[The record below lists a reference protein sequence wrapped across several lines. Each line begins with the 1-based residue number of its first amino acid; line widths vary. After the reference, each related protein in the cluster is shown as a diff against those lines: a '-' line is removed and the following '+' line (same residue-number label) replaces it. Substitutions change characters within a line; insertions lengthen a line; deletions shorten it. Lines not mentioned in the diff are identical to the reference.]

1 MTQDILYFSSFNN
14 AIEICINKLHSLVWG
29 MKKLLLTLLVSVN
42 VSASDLN
49 LRLAPDGIAAEEWMN
64 DGIYLSIG
72 DHPRTREYKDYGFTL
87 DNYPHS
93 LDDDYE
99 VLAAIRCDR
108 KFRGLGNTSKSY
120 SDFIIWGR
128 GGSYEYLQIISRGKK
143 DQKIGLVSPFMKF
156 VKEDGIGILY
166 FKNFNSFQVLW
177 EAMSAPSSIAH
188 LYDMQTDDNQIQI
201 SSINLGVWA
210 RDKTDIVNNRII
222 DLKPKYCSLMDK
234 TKVQRDI
241 RFGMNKSEV
250 FENDIQE
257 LIEKEKKF

>member
-1 MTQDILYFSSFNN
+1 
-14 AIEICINKLHSLVWG
+14 

-49 LRLAPDGIAAEEWMN
+49 LGLAPDGIAAEEWMN

-87 DNYPHS
+87 DNYPLS

-99 VLAAIRCDR
+99 VIAAIRCNR
-108 KFRGLGNTSKSY
+108 KFRGLGNPSRAY
-120 SDFIIWGR
+120 NDFIIWGR
-128 GGSYEYLQIISRGKK
+128 SGSYEYLQIVSRVKK

-156 VKEDGIGILY
+156 VKEDSSGILY
-166 FKNFNSFQVLW
+166 FKNFNSFQVIW
-177 EAMSAPSSIAH
+177 EEMRKVGGTPSIAH
-188 LYDMQTDDNQIQI
+188 LYDMQTDANQIM
-201 SSINLGVWA
+201 INS
-210 RDKTDIVNNRII
+210 I
-222 DLKPKYCSLMDK
+222 DLGIGVLDKVDMVNALNTYIKPKYCSLMDK

-250 FENDIQE
+250 FENDVQE

>member
-1 MTQDILYFSSFNN
+1 MRKI
-14 AIEICINKLHSLVWG
+14 
-29 MKKLLLTLLVSVN
+29 LLVCLVSIH

-49 LRLAPDGIAAEEWMN
+49 FGLAPDGIAAEEWMN

-156 VKEDGIGILY
+156 VKEDDIGILY

-177 EAMSAPSSIAH
+177 EAMKAYGTNPILANS
-188 LYDMQTDDNQIQI
+188 YDMQTSDNQIQI

-210 RDKTDIVNNRII
+210 RDKTDMANYRIV

-241 RFGMNKSEV
+241 RFGMSR
-250 FENDIQE
+250 FEDRVNGVQE